1 MKPKTKSMTGK
12 EYWRNLEALEGTP
25 ELDAFLDQNIPGGA
39 QLQNHTMSRR
49 NFLSLMGASLAL
61 AGLAGC
67 RRPVEKIIPYVVP
80 PEDLIPGVPHFYAST
95 MPFGL
100 EAWGVLVENHEGRPT
115 KLEGNELHPSTRGAS
130 NAFLQAAIL
139 GLYDPDRS
147 DSLLHNGQKSNWKEF
162 SSAWETLY
170 AEYTASRGEGLA
182 VFSEAST
189 SPTLIRLK
197 KEFKTKFPKAD
208 WVTYEPV
215 SDENI
220 YNGMQ
225 RVTGRK
231 LRPVYRFDK
240 ARVILSLEADFLH
253 MESNNIANS
262 LGFSKGRN
270 VVSERDGMNRLYVV
284 ESSFSVTGGM
294 ADHRL
299 RLQSGLIAPFTA
311 ALARELKRQ
320 GLSITGLSNLPS
332 DSGRFDQQWLQVV
345 AKDLMANGGRSIL
358 LAGRNQ
364 PAPVHA
370 LVYAIN
376 AALGNH
382 KTTCRYAPLSNLNYP
397 DREGVNQLVQ
407 RMRTGQVST
416 LVILGGNPVY
426 NLPADLNFKAAL
438 KQVSHSIHLSSYVD
452 ETSVATEWHIPEAHF
467 LEAWGDAQSVEG
479 IPSVIQP
486 QIQPLFGGY
495 SAIEVLSLLTTGQ
508 RVDSF
513 DLVRETW
520 KKRVPGPG
528 FEKRWQ
534 KILHDGL
541 FQPGKKSLSAPAV
554 QSKSLAEVVAS
565 DVFTY
570 QEADLNN
577 LEIVFSPSRSVFDG
591 RFANNGWLQELPD
604 PITKL
609 TWDNAA
615 LISKTTA
622 RSLGVKSGDLVAL
635 NYRKR
640 SLTLPVW
647 VLPGQAD
654 FTVTLPLGYG
664 RDFKGYVGGSVGFN
678 GYVLRTSGAMEFD
691 RSLSLTPTGETYA
704 LASTQDHGG
713 LEAEKL
719 ATEEIES
726 RLPVLI
732 RETELQEYQRHP
744 DFVKEYEEH
753 PPLKSLWEERPYDQG
768 YQWGMT
774 IDLNKCTGCN
784 ACTIACQ
791 SENNI
796 PVVGKLEVSRGREMH
811 WLRLDRYFNGTEDDP
826 ELVYQPVACQHC
838 ENAPC
843 EQVCPVAAT
852 THDKE
857 GLNVMVYNRCVGTRY
872 CANNCP
878 YKVRRFNFFNYT
890 KDTPEIVKMV
900 MNPDVTV
907 RSRGVMEKCTFCIQ
921 RISFARISAKKEN
934 REIRDGEV
942 VSACQQSCPAD
953 AIVFGNINDPESQI
967 SRIKEQNRNYALLGE
982 LNTKPRTTYLAKLR
996 NPNPEL
1002 EAVEAS

>member
-1 MKPKTKSMTGK
+1 MKSKVKTMTGK
-12 EYWRNLEALEGTP
+12 EYWRNLETLADTP
-25 ELDAFLDQNIPGGA
+25 EFNAFLDEKIPGGSELPKHA
-39 QLQNHTMSRR
+39 ISRR

-67 RRPVEKIIPYVVP
+67 RRPVEKIIPYVIP
-80 PEDLIPGVPHFYAST
+80 PEDLIPGVPQFYAST
-95 MPFGL
+95 MPLGL

-115 KLEGNELHPSTRGAS
+115 KLEGNEQHPTTQGAA
-130 NAFLQAAIL
+130 NAYLQAAIL

-147 DSLLHNGQKSNWKEF
+147 DSVLYKGQPSNWNQF
-162 SSAWETLY
+162 ISAWQKLY
-170 AEYTASRGEGLA
+170 ADYKTAGGKGLA
-182 VFSEAST
+182 IFSEASS
-189 SPTLIRLK
+189 SPTLVRLK
-197 KEFKTKFPKAD
+197 NEFKKQYPKAL

-220 YNGMQ
+220 YKGIQ
-225 RVTGRK
+225 ITTGKK
-231 LRPVYRFDK
+231 LRPVYQFDK
-240 ARVILSLEADFLH
+240 AKVILSLDSDFLH

-262 LGFSKGRN
+262 LGFSRGRS
-270 VVSERDGMNRLYVV
+270 VSSERDGMNRLYVV
-284 ESSFSVTGGM
+284 ESSFTVTGGM

-299 RLQSGLIAPFTA
+299 RLQSGLVGAFTLT
-311 ALARELKRQ
+311 LAQELKRQ
-320 GLSITGLSNLPS
+320 GLRIPGSSKLPTTTA
-332 DSGRFDQQWLQVV
+332 FNKKWLKAV
-345 AKDLMANGGRSIL
+345 AKDLMNHRGACAIV
-358 LAGRNQ
+358 AGRNQ
-364 PAPVHA
+364 PPEVHA
-370 LVYAIN
+370 LVYALN
-376 AALGNH
+376 EALGNH
-382 KTTCRYAPLSNLNYP
+382 NTTCRYTALSDVNYP
-397 DREGVNQLVQ
+397 DLEEVLQLVQ
-407 RMRTGQVST
+407 EMQAGNIST
-416 LVILGGNPVY
+416 LIMLGGNPVY
-426 NLPADLNFKAAL
+426 NLPVDLNFSSAL
-438 KQVSHSIHLSSYVD
+438 QQVRHTIHLSPYVD
-452 ETSVATEWHIPEAHF
+452 ETSVQTEWHLPETHF
-467 LEAWGDAQSVEG
+467 LEAWGDARAIDGTLSV
-479 IPSVIQP
+479 VQP
-486 QIQPLFGGY
+486 QIQPMFGGS
-495 SAIEVLSLLTTGQ
+495 SAIEILGLINTGKK
-508 RVDSF
+508 DTGY
-513 DLVRETW
+513 DLVQTTW
-520 KKRVPGPG
+520 KKFLPATGFSTRWRRV
-528 FEKRWQ
+528 
-534 KILHDGL
+534 LHDGVYAAHKSRFSTPPVRSKQL
-541 FQPGKKSLSAPAV
+541 TQALASDAFSGKAANESNL
-554 QSKSLAEVVAS
+554 EVV
-565 DVFTY
+565 FT
-570 QEADLNN
+570 
-577 LEIVFSPSRSVFDG
+577 PSRAVYDG

-622 RSLGVKSGDLVAL
+622 KTLGVKSGDMVTLT
-635 NYRKR
+635 YRQQ
-640 SLTLPVW
+640 SLTIPVW

-654 FTVTLPLGYG
+654 YSVTIPLGYG
-664 RDFKGYVGGSVGFN
+664 RNFKGYVGANVGFN
-678 GYVLRTSGAMEFD
+678 GYVLRMSDTMEFGQ
-691 RSLSLTPTGETYA
+691 SLTLTPTGQSYA

-713 LEAEKL
+713 LEPEKL
-719 ATEEIES
+719 ATEEIEN

-732 RETELQEYQRHP
+732 RETELKEYQRHP

-753 PPLKSLWEERPYDQG
+753 PPLKSLWDERPYDQG

-811 WLRLDRYFNGTEDDP
+811 WLRLDRYFSGTEEDP

-890 KDTPEIVKMV
+890 KDTPEIVKMA

-921 RISFARISAKKEN
+921 RISLARISAKKEN
-934 REIRDGEV
+934 RNIRDGEV

-953 AIVFGNINDPESQI
+953 AIVFGNINDPD
-967 SRIKEQNRNYALLGE
+967 SRISQVKKQNRNYALLGE

-996 NPNPEL
+996 NPNPDL
-1002 EAVEAS
+1002 ESIEIS